1 MFTLEDLFR
10 PRPNYY
16 VQRRP
21 DSAFGPF
28 FQPHYHNGRCGPFF
42 RDYEEE
48 DIETARQIQ
57 LQQQLKAR
65 EEAEHRR
72 REAARHSR
80 RPPAEE
86 ELESDGGEGEEQ
98 LTERELFLRDIRKMR
113 LQEAEEE
120 QRRQAQIAEKR
131 EDRVRAAE
139 LRQKRIEE
147 EKRRS
152 AAEEEARRQWIEEK
166 QRIAE
171 ERRKKEEELRKRIE
185 EQRRKIE
192 EERLKRFDSA
202 ATVIQK
208 NVRGYLSRKEAPLE
222 PLKQIKQVEKKVED
236 ARKRWEN
243 LLLCK
248 VEVLA
253 DQKKNENPDAMK
265 IDDESSSSRAKLIK
279 NFDTTVLAFEEDMVK
294 HLLSLDAIPTGGS
307 PVVRDYRRSTAR
319 RIQDILADIDAIKR
333 WLNGDRTHSPTTN
346 SLFMTSLFATLPLV
360 YTDL

>member
-1 MFTLEDLFR
+1 M
-10 PRPNYY
+10 
-16 VQRRP
+16 
-21 DSAFGPF
+21 
-28 FQPHYHNGRCGPFF
+28 
-42 RDYEEE
+42 
-48 DIETARQIQ
+48 
-57 LQQQLKAR
+57 
-65 EEAEHRR
+65 
-72 REAARHSR
+72 
-80 RPPAEE
+80 
-86 ELESDGGEGEEQ
+86 
-98 LTERELFLRDIRKMR
+98 
-113 LQEAEEE
+113 
-120 QRRQAQIAEKR
+120 
-131 EDRVRAAE
+131 
-139 LRQKRIEE
+139 
-147 EKRRS
+147 
-152 AAEEEARRQWIEEK
+152 
-166 QRIAE
+166 
-171 ERRKKEEELRKRIE
+171 
-185 EQRRKIE
+185 
-192 EERLKRFDSA
+192 
-202 ATVIQK
+202 
-208 NVRGYLSRKEAPLE
+208 E